1 LQCGYYTIVLLVLQE
16 LLPGEWVHIMAGL
29 QYTVFSMRLIRF
41 DLKGQARFMEYWHKW
56 KKQLHFSGSC
66 AKIRMR

>member
-41 DLKGQARFMEYWHKW
+41 DLKDQARFMEY
-56 KKQLHFSGSC
+56 
-66 AKIRMR
+66 